1 MNQNKKYVLM
11 GLLVSIFIAC
21 TCADALEFEGET
33 VQVSGEQTRD
43 IVWDK
48 NNFGGFC
55 YDPGDG
61 ACVGA
66 ETLTI
71 EAYTLTGP
79 YDRTIDEDCLI
90 YTTSPIG
97 REYEL
102 HRNLG
107 LTVDGNYRY
116 WMEFWMGERYV
127 AIDGQADKLAKPLV
141 EFNSTDTK
149 TLAVG
154 EEWDLGGGFVLE
166 ANETDLEGKKVWL
179 YLYKDGS
186 VLDDMVV
193 DTGSS
198 DLQKRVYTYT
208 TNIGGEADV
217 PLFSCYVSAVFNGPC
232 SNLAQIKYVFLV
244 DDDDVTYLE
253 LTGEDYGVMEVT
265 TVSSACVTLENDD
278 VVLGLDPDTTTT
290 IMGNLSFKTTDNI
303 NAIEFYPHIIRD
315 KPPVFSGGGGFV
327 MDDCWIG
334 SAWNLSE
341 NYSIAAKDVSFDGD
355 KARIV
360 LLKGGAVV
368 DEALLTEEPNTPVD
382 SDCQYRYVKNGTEI
396 INATLKAAFCK
407 DDLNMVE
414 LAEVYQCSEIN
425 GSMLINNESHLFKS
439 VNTGDVNRDD
449 SITPVDAVIAL
460 ELAVSGRW
468 DPVADVNGDYRVTS
482 LDALMILQMSTSM

>member
-55 YDPGDG
+55 YDLGGD

-71 EAYTLTGP
+71 KAHTLTGP
-79 YDRTIDEDCLI
+79 DDRIIDKNRLTYTI
-90 YTTSPIG
+90 SPIG
-97 REYEL
+97 QGYEL
-102 HRNLG
+102 YRNLG
-107 LTVDGNYRY
+107 LTVDGHSGYGI
-116 WMEFWMGERYV
+116 EFWLGEQHV
-127 AIDGQADKLAKPLV
+127 AIDGQADKLAKTLV

-166 ANETDLEGKKVWL
+166 ANETDCKGEKIWL
-179 YLYKDGS
+179 YLYKDGRL
-186 VLDDMVV
+186 LDNNVV
-193 DTGSS
+193 DTNSS
-198 DLQKRVYTYT
+198 DMQDRVYTYT
-208 TNIGGEADV
+208 TNIGGEEGI
-217 PLFSCYVSAVFNGPC
+217 PLFSCYVSAVFNGTC
-232 SNLAQIKYVFLV
+232 SDLVQIKYVFLI
-244 DDDDVTYLE
+244 DDEVTYLW
-253 LTGEDYGVMEVT
+253 LTGVDYGAMEVT
-265 TVSSACVTLENDD
+265 TSSSSRVTLENDD
-278 VVLGLDPDTTTT
+278 VVICLNPDTTTT

-303 NAIEFYPHIIRD
+303 SAIEFYPHIIRD
-315 KPPVFSGGGGFV
+315 EPPVLSGGGGFV
-327 MDDCWIG
+327 LDDCWIG

-360 LLKGGAVV
+360 LLKSGMVV
-368 DEALLTEEPNTPVD
+368 DEALLTEEPKAPVD
-382 SDCQYRYVKNGTEI
+382 SDCRYRYVKNGTEI
-396 INATLKAAFCK
+396 INATLKAAFCG
-407 DDLNMVE
+407 DDLNTVE
-414 LAEVYQCSEIN
+414 LAGVYQCSEID

-449 SITPVDAVIAL
+449 SITPADAVIAL
-460 ELAVSGRW
+460 ELAVSGGW
-468 DPVADVNGDYRVTS
+468 DPVADVNSDYRVTS
-482 LDALMILQMSTSM
+482 LDALMILQMSTDT

>member
-43 IVWDK
+43 IVWDE

-71 EAYTLTGP
+71 EAYALTGP
-79 YDRTIDEDCLI
+79 DDRIIDKNCLV
-90 YTTSPIG
+90 YTTSPISRG
-97 REYEL
+97 YEL

-107 LTVDGNYRY
+107 LTVDGHSRY
-116 WMEFWMGERYV
+116 WTEFWMGEQYV
-127 AIDGQADKLAKPLV
+127 AIDGQADKLAKTLV
-141 EFNSTDTK
+141 EFNSADTK
-149 TLAVG
+149 ILAVG

-232 SNLAQIKYVFLV
+232 SNLA
-244 DDDDVTYLE
+244 
-253 LTGEDYGVMEVT
+253 
-265 TVSSACVTLENDD
+265 
-278 VVLGLDPDTTTT
+278 
-290 IMGNLSFKTTDNI
+290 
-303 NAIEFYPHIIRD
+303 
-315 KPPVFSGGGGFV
+315 
-327 MDDCWIG
+327 
-334 SAWNLSE
+334 
-341 NYSIAAKDVSFDGD
+341 
-355 KARIV
+355 
-360 LLKGGAVV
+360 
-368 DEALLTEEPNTPVD
+368 
-382 SDCQYRYVKNGTEI
+382 
-396 INATLKAAFCK
+396 
-407 DDLNMVE
+407 
-414 LAEVYQCSEIN
+414 
-425 GSMLINNESHLFKS
+425 
-439 VNTGDVNRDD
+439 
-449 SITPVDAVIAL
+449 
-460 ELAVSGRW
+460 
-468 DPVADVNGDYRVTS
+468 
-482 LDALMILQMSTSM
+482 

>member
-166 ANETDLEGKKVWL
+166 ANETDYEGEQVWL

-186 VLDDMVV
+186 VLDDVV
-193 DTGSS
+193 IDTGSS
-198 DLQKRVYTYT
+198 DLQDRVYTYT
-208 TNIGGEADV
+208 TNVGGEENI
-217 PLFSCYVSAVFNGPC
+217 PILSCYVSAVFRGTC
-232 SNLAQIKYVFLV
+232 SDLAQIKYVFLI
-244 DDDDVTYLE
+244 DDDVTDID
-253 LTGEDYGVMEVT
+253 TGYEYDTMEVMT
-265 TVSSACVTLENDD
+265 ASSIYVTLRNSEETLD
-278 VVLGLDPDTTTT
+278 LDPDTTEQ
-290 IMGNLSFKTTDNI
+290 IMGDLSFKTTDNI
-303 NAIEFYPHIIRD
+303 SAIEFYPQIIRD
-315 KPPVFSGGGGFV
+315 KPPVLSGGGGFV
-327 MDDCWIG
+327 LDDCWIG

-341 NYSIAAKDVSFDGD
+341 NYSIVAKDVSFDGD

-360 LLKGGAVV
+360 LLKSGAVV
-368 DEALLTEEPNTPVD
+368 DEALLTEDPKALVD
-382 SDCQYRYVKNGTEI
+382 SDCRYRYVKNGTEI
-396 INATLKAAFCK
+396 INATLKAAFCG
-407 DDLNMVE
+407 DDLNTVE
-414 LAEVYQCSEIN
+414 LVEVYQCSDIN

-449 SITPVDAVIAL
+449 SITPADAVIAL
-460 ELAVSGRW
+460 ELAVSGGW

-482 LDALMILQMSTSM
+482 LDALMILQMAADT